1 MSQNID
7 HIFYINLEKRQDRKE
22 EIENELNTHGL
33 VGERFDAI
41 SHNLGIVGCA
51 KSHLAVLKL
60 AKERNYNNVL
70 ILEDDFQFLV
80 SKDVFEHELEQFF
93 EQITPKYK
101 YDVLFLAYNLY
112 QSCDIADFPF
122 IKRAVE
128 SQTASAYLV
137 NNHYY
142 DTLIN
147 LYELN
152 IPILEHTNQHCIYA
166 NDQIWKPL
174 QKIDTWI
181 YFTNR
186 IGRQRAG
193 YSDNTER
200 HETYNC

>member
-41 SHNLGIVGCA
+41 PHNPGCVGCA
-51 KSHLAVLKL
+51 KSHLSVLKL
-60 AKERNYNNVL
+60 AKERNYKNVL

-80 SKDVFEHELEQFF
+80 SKDVFEHELVQFF
-93 EQITPKYK
+93 EQVSTKCR

-112 QSCDIADFPF
+112 QSCDIAGFPF

-147 LYELN
+147 LYEMN
-152 IPILEHTNQHCIYA
+152 IPILEQTEKHWIYA

-181 YFTNR
+181 YFTKR
-186 IGRQRAG
+186 IGKQRPG
-193 YSDNTER
+193 YSDNDCR
-200 HETYNC
+200 ICDYKC